1 MTKDELKKQLHR
13 YRDLEAER
21 QQIALELK
29 RVEDFMD
36 GPRGANLDGMPK
48 APGIGDPVL
57 GVVSQHL
64 ALQERYRL
72 QLEKLAAAQS
82 AIEDVIESLEPI
94 ARKLMRHRYIE
105 GLTWEE
111 VCVAIGYSWRQT
123 HNIHAKAL
131 DTLLAAE
138 MEKDE
143 PKAATI
149 MVGRIV
155 EERTTPEG
163 ESLTVAVE
171 PAEDPNPCSDCEVGN
186 CWRCLYGAGR

>member
-1 MTKDELKKQLHR
+1 MTKDELKRQLHR

-21 QQIALELK
+21 RQIALELK
-29 RVEDFMD
+29 RVEDFMA

-72 QLEKLAAAQS
+72 QLEKLAAAQNR
-82 AIEDVIESLEPI
+82 IEEMIEGLEPMT
-94 ARKLMRHRYIE
+94 RKLMRHRYIE
-105 GLTWEE
+105 GLAWEE

-131 DTLLAAE
+131 DTLLAA
-138 MEKDE
+138 
-143 PKAATI
+143 AA
-149 MVGRIV
+149 
-155 EERTTPEG
+155 EEAST
-163 ESLTVAVE
+163 
-171 PAEDPNPCSDCEVGN
+171 
-186 CWRCLYGAGR
+186 

>member
-1 MTKDELKKQLHR
+1 MTDKERKEHLKRRLHR

-21 QQIALELK
+21 QQIALELEK
-29 RVEDFMD
+29 VEDFMN

-82 AIEDVIESLEPI
+82 AIEDMIEGLEPMT
-94 ARKLMRHRYIE
+94 RKLMRHRYIE
-105 GLTWEE
+105 GLAWEE
-111 VCVAIGYSWRQT
+111 VCVAVGYSWRQT

-138 MEKDE
+138 LEKE
-143 PKAATI
+143 A
-149 MVGRIV
+149 
-155 EERTTPEG
+155 
-163 ESLTVAVE
+163 
-171 PAEDPNPCSDCEVGN
+171 
-186 CWRCLYGAGR
+186 GANV